1 MIPAGLMEMMAQ
13 ERQAELLRGAA
24 QRRALPAA
32 GGRDR
37 RAVALMVVAV
47 FVVVAFLV
55 ALAPGAAGILA
66 SIPPIAG

>member
-13 ERQAELLRGAA
+13 ERQAEVLRGAA
-24 QRRALPAA
+24 RRRALPAA

-47 FVVVAFLV
+47 LV
-55 ALAPGAAGILA
+55 AVAVLIALLPDASGVLA

>member
-24 QRRALPAA
+24 RRRALPAV

-37 RAVALMVVAV
+37 LALMVVAV
-47 FVVVAFLV
+47 FVVVMFLI
-55 ALAPGAAGILA
+55 ALAPGAAGVLA

>member
-13 ERQAELLRGAA
+13 ERQAEVLRGAA
-24 QRRALPAA
+24 RRRALPAA

-37 RAVALMVVAV
+37 RMLALVVVAV
-47 FVVVAFLV
+47 LVAVAFLV
-55 ALAPGAAGILA
+55 ALAPGAAGVLA